1 VQALAATGHHE
12 VSYIAR
18 YTAPGY
24 SDSWHQ
30 LIRLENH
37 WNPTRGM
44 FLDAK
49 AVYRALQAAT
59 PDVIYHRGGTAYSG
73 VVARYARDAKI
84 RAVWHVA
91 SDADVTP
98 FRWQLSKDRLLRYAD
113 RRLFDSSF
121 RHTDVIVAQTE
132 DQARLLERNYG
143 LRANA
148 VIPNFHPF
156 PPEEIRKASAP
167 EVLWIGNIKPLKR
180 PEEFIQLAADLGPRT
195 AARFIMIGAM
205 QGSDRWRVRMK
216 RAMAAARS
224 LEYRGARTQDEVNES
239 LARAALLVNTSE
251 YEGFSNTFIQA
262 WMRKVPVVSLSV
274 DPDGVLAPGRVGLY
288 SGSAPQLQIDVLR
301 LIEDEG
307 LRTALGEQA
316 QRHAFA
322 NHSLDNVSK
331 LVQLL
336 GA

>member
-1 VQALAATGHHE
+1 
-12 VSYIAR
+12 
-18 YTAPGY
+18 
-24 SDSWHQ
+24 
-30 LIRLENH
+30 
-37 WNPTRGM
+37 M

-49 AVYRALQAAT
+49 AVYRALQEAG

-73 VVARYARDAKI
+73 VVARYARDTKT

-98 FRWQLSKDRLLRYAD
+98 FRWQLSKDLLLRYAD
-113 RRLFDSSF
+113 RRLFESGF
-121 RHTDVIVAQTE
+121 RHTGVIVAQTE
-132 DQARLLERNYG
+132 DQARLLEKNYG
-143 LRANA
+143 LRADA
-148 VIPNFHPF
+148 VIPNFHPL
-156 PPEEIRKASAP
+156 PKEDIRKVSPP

-180 PEEFIQLAADLGPRT
+180 PEEFIRVAADLGPRT
-195 AARFIMIGAM
+195 NARFIMIGAM
-205 QGSDRWRVRMK
+205 QGSRRWRERMK
-216 RAMAAARS
+216 REMAGATS
-224 LEYRGARTQDEVNES
+224 LDYRGARTQDDVNES

-274 DPDGVLAPGRVGLY
+274 DPDGVLSSARVGLY
-288 SGSAPQLQIDVLR
+288 SGSTRQLQLDVLR

-307 LRTALGEQA
+307 LRSTLGEQA

-322 NHSLDNVSK
+322 NHSLDNITK

-336 GA
+336 SV